1 MISTPSRT
9 VDLLA
14 KPLTDG
20 CGRHIDHLRLSLTDR
35 CNLACRY
42 CLASKQQGACRI
54 DASFAVALVRWLSSR
69 HGVHH
74 VRLTGGEPLLHPHLL
89 KMIAALSTLGT
100 LNEITLT
107 TNGQALPRQ
116 AQRLRQAGLA
126 RINISLD
133 TLNAER
139 FTRLTRGGSLI
150 RTLRGIEA
158 AIQAKL
164 KPVRLNVVAQ
174 RGVNDDE
181 LCDLAEWGLACGCT
195 VRFLEMMPIGPMV
208 DALHN
213 QLVPASE
220 IIERLCRRF
229 TMEPIPTPPGQPATD
244 YAAVSGG
251 RSGSAGVIG
260 VIASTTRPFCARCRR
275 LRITARGEILSCLF
289 DTGGSSLATAWDGRE
304 LDEEAA
310 DRILQAAVVA
320 KPQMGGRS
328 QHKQMIAIG
337 G

>member
-1 MISTPSRT
+1 MVS
-9 VDLLA
+9 
-14 KPLTDG
+14 
-20 CGRHIDHLRLSLTDR
+20 
-35 CNLACRY
+35 
-42 CLASKQQGACRI
+42 
-54 DASFAVALVRWLSSR
+54 
-69 HGVHH
+69 
-74 VRLTGGEPLLHPHLL
+74 
-89 KMIAALSTLGT
+89 ALSALGT
-100 LNEITLT
+100 LDEITLT
-107 TNGQALPRQ
+107 TNGQALTRQ
-116 AQRLRQAGLA
+116 AQRLRQAGLT

-133 TLNAER
+133 TLNVER

-150 RTLRGIEA
+150 HTLRGIEA

-164 KPVRLNVVAQ
+164 KPVRLNVVVQ

-181 LCDLAEWGLACGCT
+181 LCELAEWGLARGCT

-208 DALHN
+208 GALSN

-220 IIERLCRRF
+220 ILERLGCRF

-244 YAAVSGG
+244 YAAVRGA
-251 RSGSAGVIG
+251 RSGPAGVIG

-289 DTGGSSLATAWDGRE
+289 DTGGSSLATAWNGCE
-304 LDEEAA
+304 LDEKAA

-320 KPQMGGRS
+320 KPQMGGQS